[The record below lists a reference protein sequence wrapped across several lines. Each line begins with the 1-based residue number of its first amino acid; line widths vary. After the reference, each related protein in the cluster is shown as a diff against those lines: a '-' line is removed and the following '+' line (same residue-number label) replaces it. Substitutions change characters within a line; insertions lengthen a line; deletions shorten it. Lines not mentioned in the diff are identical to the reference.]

1 MRISVL
7 FWVEGFGDHLG
18 PEKQKMFRV
27 VRHLTHGGDDCCSD
41 DNAASALI
49 AVRNQQ
55 NQHGHSH
62 GGVPFTHGKNT
73 VNKLGKFIRGTGT
86 TMDLLKHFF
95 QVVSESSRG
104 KLLLSIWG
112 GFLVSLYM
120 FKSKKKKRNKDGPS
134 HSGNSH
140 HGHGHGQPNTNTDH
154 HATKLTLRQVGR
166 FIFQTIRPHLTS
178 LFGGKLVLYLALL
191 TFRIRVTVK
200 LAALT
205 GRMGAYFGSRRWDSM
220 FDGQVTFGLWCM
232 VAAGTTAAMKY
243 MEKIVALDF
252 RSILYRTLHNQYF
265 QQRQHGGT
273 NGTTATTATT
283 TTHQGSVMYAVGSA
297 MHDAPSRVTQDLKLF
312 SNLVAHE
319 FGHIVK
325 PLIDMIYLT
334 TDLTAQIGAVP
345 LVGFLTFFYWSK
357 TALTK
362 IRRDILP
369 LSLSDLARKEHEQ
382 EARLIANAQHVHDF
396 REEISM
402 QRGQSSESRRMLDG
416 ECTLFFLVVVV
427 FL

>member
-1 MRISVL
+1 MSL
-7 FWVEGFGDHLG
+7 AL
-18 PEKQKMFRV
+18 RV

-49 AVRNQQ
+49 AMRTQQ

-62 GGVPFTHGKNT
+62 GGVPFMHGKNT

-120 FKSKKKKRNKDGPS
+120 FKSKKKKRKK
-134 HSGNSH
+134 
-140 HGHGHGQPNTNTDH
+140 GQPTTAGPAKKDH
-154 HATKLTLRQVGR
+154 TKLTLRQVGR

-220 FDGQVTFGLWCM
+220 FDGQVSFGLWCM

-273 NGTTATTATT
+273 AVTTAATAIASP

-362 IRRDILP
+362 IRRDVLP

-402 QRGQSSESRRMLDG
+402 QRGQSSESQRMLDG
-416 ECTLFFLVVVV
+416 ECIVFFFFSFVVSLFFGGVSFDGVPLQ
-427 FL
+427 